1 MGLEDVVNDILEQA
15 RSEYSA
21 INAEADEEAAAL
33 ISKAQSSAD
42 EIKQTRMAEVDALI
56 ERMHK
61 QEISSARL
69 EMKRAALNAK
79 KDILDSVNQS
89 AWDTIASMPA
99 KKNASLLEALID
111 KYGSSGT
118 RVYSNEKDAKHVMKM
133 TDLTYMGEI
142 DCIGGLVIENDDG
155 TVRMDYTYD
164 RILEDVS
171 EQSLK
176 HISDILFE

>member
-15 RSEYSA
+15 RSKASA
-21 INAEADEEAAAL
+21 INAEAEEEAAVL
-33 ISKAQSSAD
+33 IHEAQSRAD
-42 EIKQTRMAEVDALI
+42 EIMQTRQEEVDAHI
-56 ERMHK
+56 ERMRK
-61 QEISSARL
+61 QEISSAHL

-89 AWDTIASMPA
+89 TRDVISSMPA
-99 KKNASLLEALID
+99 KKNASLLKAILD
-111 KYGSSGT
+111 QYGSSGT
-118 RVYSNEKDAKHVMKM
+118 RIYSNARDAKLVQEM

-176 HISDILFE
+176 QISDILFG